1 PKAVAISALN
11 KNILPYFQLKT
22 YTICDKSFSILYASV
37 NINPDPITNIYPVSN
52 LGSKSGFNLLI
63 KIKLNACINIEI
75 KINKSPVEI
84 DATPSSPTIEV
95 TIIPINPKKK
105 PNNRNLVI
113 LSFSR
118 ITDKI
123 IVTRG
128 AAPKIIPALTPVVL
142 AKPNA
147 KKE

>member
-1 PKAVAISALN
+1 SKRDWSSDVCSSDL
-11 KNILPYFQLKT
+11 
-22 YTICDKSFSILYASV
+22 
-37 NINPDPITNIYPVSN
+37 PVSN

-84 DATPSSPTIEV
+84 DAKPSSPTIEV

-113 LSFSR
+113 LSFSE

-128 AAPKIIPALTPVVL
+128 AAPKIIQALTTVVL

-147 KKE
+147 KKEY